1 MSDSPAPTSDTSA
14 ETERGTTSKAPSTA
28 IRTTER
34 AKELGRLS
42 GEARRAKAEQRRL
55 AASSGASSS
64 THATD
69 AAVIAQLERAAK
81 GGDVQAARELRAW
94 RELQARTGTGIKPDA
109 LRLAQLLTELSSETR
124 ARFAAWLEE
133 GEQSESDHPD
143 ETVTPPLPELD
154 QRQEATPASQGVPA
168 LAKAGGVSAHTQPEN
183 GGTAS

>member
-14 ETERGTTSKAPSTA
+14 EGGEERQDTK
-28 IRTTER
+28 IRTRER
-34 AKELGRLS
+34 AVELGRLS
-42 GEARRAKAEQRRL
+42 GEARRAKAEQRRT
-55 AASSGASSS
+55 AASGGASSS

-133 GEQSESDHPD
+133 GEHSEADHPD

-154 QRQEATPASQGVPA
+154 QRQEATPASQGVPGFG
-168 LAKAGGVSAHTQPEN
+168 KAGGVSAHTQPEN